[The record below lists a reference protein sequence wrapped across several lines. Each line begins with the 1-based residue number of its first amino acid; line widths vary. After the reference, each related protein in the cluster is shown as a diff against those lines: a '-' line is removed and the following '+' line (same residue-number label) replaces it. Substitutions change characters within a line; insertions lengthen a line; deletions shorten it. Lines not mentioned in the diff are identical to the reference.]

1 MERNGLTDR
10 RREVMIGRW
19 VLGISGFLVLSF
31 FLAPLTL
38 EPGTVQ
44 NVEGR
49 ANVIDFYS
57 QDGSGSYGNLVKSN
71 HSHGE
76 DSHGHQGC
84 VWSEMNPYGA
94 VIYAFGDLN
103 CHQKHERSLEFNENQ
118 TPFCTR
124 DLGIF
129 FGLFLGGLLFTQRG
143 WNRWTVKDTCL
154 SLLPSSWLISVY
166 ANNRRL
172 ITWLGVGIVL
182 CSPMLFDG
190 FYQLLT
196 GYEST
201 NFKRVATGIP
211 FGFGLGVLM
220 CSMFASRADAFSGA
234 GEVLLPGNSR
244 FTLASSQDESE

>member
-1 MERNGLTDR
+1 
-10 RREVMIGRW
+10 
-19 VLGISGFLVLSF
+19 
-31 FLAPLTL
+31 
-38 EPGTVQ
+38 
-44 NVEGR
+44 
-49 ANVIDFYS
+49 
-57 QDGSGSYGNLVKSN
+57 
-71 HSHGE
+71 
-76 DSHGHQGC
+76 
-84 VWSEMNPYGA
+84 MNPYAA
-94 VIYAFGDLN
+94 VVYAFGDLN

-129 FGLFLGGLLFTQRG
+129 FGLFMGGLLFTQRG

-154 SLLPSSWLISVY
+154 SLLPSSWLIPVY

-201 NFKRVATGIP
+201 NFKRVITGIP

-234 GEVLLPGNSR
+234 GAVLLPGNSR

>member
-10 RREVMIGRW
+10 RREVKIGKW
-19 VLGISGFLVLSF
+19 VAGISGFLVLSF
-31 FLAPLTL
+31 FIAPLTL

-57 QDGSGSYGNLVKSN
+57 KDGSGSYGNLVKAN
-71 HSHGE
+71 HSHADG
-76 DSHGHQGC
+76 SYGHQGY
-84 VWSEMNPYGA
+84 VWTEMNLYGA

-154 SLLPSSWLISVY
+154 SLLPSSWLVPVY
-166 ANNRRL
+166 AKNRRL
-172 ITWLGVGIVL
+172 ITWLGVGILL